1 MKDTGC
7 ASKHIREFQGSQ
19 PGLIGLRERGPTKGA
34 QNPWEF
40 IRKREEA
47 RLAAL
52 DDLARLEAEQ
62 KRIKWEEETR
72 RRMIDD
78 ETLRRF
84 KQIKQ
89 QQVVEQAKKC
99 ELLKKTLEEEE
110 TALVKE
116 LPAVRDGISERRAK
130 NRAKAEQ
137 QEEERKRAERLFAQQ
152 KYEQQFRDNCDQLRT
167 ALSKQKTLEN
177 GQDLQVQLIMKEQE
191 RIWKKQEEDLFHQIL
206 MKQQLEKDAKIS
218 TDKAKTREAKK
229 KLADELQ
236 QESRRKEEQ
245 EKTMREMNLKEER
258 MELEKIKQ
266 QLEEERIAGLREKFF
281 RQCKID
287 RNLKECM
294 EERQAAQFLERLRE
308 ESLAKGI
315 LISRDDTDESRALDK
330 ERMKKETLQY
340 LDYVRQAKISEK
352 LFENKVEQAAQHA
365 LKREA
370 QRVAAKKAQE
380 EAARRRLAWETAY
393 VRQQQTQLKEQQR
406 ELGKLMKKHEAEE
419 MKTLNDA
426 VQKELSEQITR
437 KRSRIEAYKKE
448 LEHQIADHEIRK
460 AAELAEVER
469 QIEAQNRAEQVLQ
482 ERIDQAIH
490 ARTLD
495 PHRHPW
501 RKMSYHEKPDAATKE
516 TADQTLCGCVFS

>member
-89 QQVVEQAKKC
+89 QQVVEQAKK
-99 ELLKKTLEEEE
+99 
-110 TALVKE
+110 
-116 LPAVRDGISERRAK
+116 
-130 NRAKAEQ
+130 
-137 QEEERKRAERLFAQQ
+137 
-152 KYEQQFRDNCDQLRT
+152 
-167 ALSKQKTLEN
+167 
-177 GQDLQVQLIMKEQE
+177 
-191 RIWKKQEEDLFHQIL
+191 W
-206 MKQQLEKDAKIS
+206 
-218 TDKAKTREAKK
+218 

-482 ERIDQAIH
+482 ERINQAIH

>member
-1 MKDTGC
+1 MMKDAGC

-19 PGLIGLRERGPTKGA
+19 PGLIGLRERGPTKGT
-34 QNPWEF
+34 QNPWELT
-40 IRKREEA
+40 RKREEV
-47 RLAAL
+47 RLVAL

-89 QQVVEQAKKC
+89 QQTVEQARKS
-99 ELLKKTLEEEE
+99 ELLRKTLEEEE
-110 TALVKE
+110 TALLKQ
-116 LPAVRDGISERRAK
+116 LPAVRDEISERRAK
-130 NRAKAEQ
+130 NRAKAKQ
-137 QEEERKRAERLFAQQ
+137 QEEERRRAERITNSNF
-152 KYEQQFRDNCDQLRT
+152 

-177 GQDLQVQLIMKEQE
+177 GRDLQVQLIMKEQE
-191 RIWKKQEEDLFHQIL
+191 RIWKKQEEDLFNQIL
-206 MKQQLEKDAKIS
+206 MKQQLEKDAKLS
-218 TDKAKTREAKK
+218 TDQVKTREANK

-245 EKTMREMNLKEER
+245 KKAIREMNLREEQV
-258 MELEKIKQ
+258 ELEKIKQ
-266 QLEEERIAGLREKFF
+266 QLDDERITGLREKFF
-281 RQCKID
+281 RQCKIE

-308 ESLAKGI
+308 ESSAKGI
-315 LISRDDTDESRALDK
+315 LISRDDTDESRALEK
-330 ERMKKETLQY
+330 ERVKKETLQY
-340 LDYVRQAKISEK
+340 LDYVHQAKISEK

-370 QRVAAKKAQE
+370 QRVAARKAQE
-380 EAARRRLAWETAY
+380 EASRRRLAWETAY
-393 VRQQQTQLKEQQR
+393 VCQQQTQFKEQQR
-406 ELGKLMKKHEAEE
+406 QLEKLMKKHEAEE
-419 MKTLNDA
+419 LKTLNDA

-437 KRSRIEAYKKE
+437 KRNRIEAYKKE
-448 LEHQIADHEIRK
+448 LEQQIAGHEIRK
-460 AAELAEVER
+460 AMELAEAER

-490 ARTLD
+490 SRILD

-501 RKMSYHEKPDAATKE
+501 RKMCCQDDATRE
-516 TADQTLCGCVFS
+516 TPDQTLCGCVFS